1 MNYQIDID
9 YGANSEKKAI
19 ILLQEYF
26 KFPLVKLDYYNIFDF
41 YNEEENVYIEL
52 KSRQCQVNTY
62 TTTMVGMNKI
72 NKAKILSRKK
82 CNIYFFF
89 YFTNTDYNECD
100 LYYWKFDLDQLDKL
114 IYKTG
119 GRIDRGKNEIKK
131 YAYIPITLLIKI

>member
-9 YGANSEKKAI
+9 YGANCEKKAI

-26 KFPLVKLDYYNIFDF
+26 KFQLVKLDYYNTFDF
-41 YNEEENVYIEL
+41 HNEQENVYIEL
-52 KSRQCQVNTY
+52 KSRNCRAQTY
-62 TTTMVGMNKI
+62 DTTMVGMNKI

-82 CNIYFFF
+82 FNIYFFF

-100 LYYWKFDLDQLDKL
+100 LYYWKFNIDELDQL
-114 IYKTG
+114 IYKNG
-119 GRIDRGKNEIKK
+119 GRVDRGKNEIKK

>member
-9 YGANSEKKAI
+9 YGAKSEKQAI
-19 ILLQEYF
+19 IILQQYF

-41 YNEEENVYIEL
+41 YNEDQKVFIEL
-52 KSRQCQVNTY
+52 KSRNCHVDTY
-62 TTTMVGMNKI
+62 KNTMVGMNKI

-89 YFTNTDYNECD
+89 YFTNTDYNECE
-100 LYYWKFDLDQLDKL
+100 LYYWKFNIDELDQL
-114 IYKTG
+114 IYKYG
-119 GRIDRGKNEIKK
+119 GRVDRFKNEIKK

>member
-9 YGANSEKKAI
+9 YGAKSEKQAI
-19 ILLQEYF
+19 IILQEYF
-26 KFPLVKLDYYNIFDF
+26 KFQLVKLDYYNIFDF
-41 YNEEENVYIEL
+41 YNEEQKLFIEL
-52 KSRQCQVNTY
+52 KSRNCQVDTY
-62 TTTMVGMNKI
+62 KNTMVGMNKI

-89 YFTNTDYNECD
+89 YFTNTDYSECD